1 MNNLYVLAAAL
12 TILHS
17 VTAQDVAI
25 PAASTTGNLQ
35 KLTGTWKPTK
45 SSHPLLDSDLV
56 SSNQTGFTISI
67 DKVLGETYRRSSL
80 PKQYLDDLSADLKAH
95 GYAPVAS
102 GSIKFDH
109 GSEAELLI
117 TIKNGSLYLWFGILS
132 GGNPRIF
139 LGRGSDESSVRTL
152 VVEWSRVSTDSPVN
166 FDEEEF
172 ATIVYERAVQDAK
185 R

>member
-1 MNNLYVLAAAL
+1 M
-12 TILHS
+12 
-17 VTAQDVAI
+17 
-25 PAASTTGNLQ
+25 
-35 KLTGTWKPTK
+35 
-45 SSHPLLDSDLV
+45 
-56 SSNQTGFTISI
+56 
-67 DKVLGETYRRSSL
+67 
-80 PKQYLDDLSADLKAH
+80 KAH

-117 TIKNGSLYLWFGILS
+117 TIKNGSLYLWFGILT

>member
-80 PKQYLDDLSADLKAH
+80 PKQ
-95 GYAPVAS
+95 
-102 GSIKFDH
+102 
-109 GSEAELLI
+109 
-117 TIKNGSLYLWFGILS
+117 
-132 GGNPRIF
+132 
-139 LGRGSDESSVRTL
+139 
-152 VVEWSRVSTDSPVN
+152 
-166 FDEEEF
+166 
-172 ATIVYERAVQDAK
+172 
-185 R
+185 